1 MAIERRAILWCHLR
15 SLYPVT
21 RCPNCDK
28 ENAEGD
34 KFCSNCGTPLVA
46 NESEKAEGVESP
58 TPTSKPTPPPPP
70 VDFNPAP
77 SSGPMPPP
85 VDFQPGTRPSV
96 DEEWRMSSLGAPPK
110 RKRSI
115 WLYIL
120 IWILAL
126 CLLSCIGL
134 VGFSLTDTGQDWI
147 NDLATEAAS
156 QSTQVPD

>member
-1 MAIERRAILWCHLR
+1 M
-15 SLYPVT
+15 T
-21 RCPNCDK
+21 NCPNCGK

-34 KFCSNCGTPLVA
+34 KFCSNCGTPLTG
-46 NESEKAEGVESP
+46 AEIEEVKVTETVETISP
-58 TPTSKPTPPPPP
+58 TPTPPPPP
-70 VDFNPAP
+70 VTFNPAP

-85 VDFQPGTRPSV
+85 VSFQPGTRQSV
-96 DEEWRMSSLGAPPK
+96 EEEWRMSSLGPPPK

-120 IWILAL
+120 IGILAL

-147 NDLATEAAS
+147 NDLATEAA
-156 QSTQVPD
+156 TQATEAAD